1 LNINHIQH
9 KGIFQKQFTYRLRK
23 SWYIIRY
30 LLISLLI
37 PGLTACGEDSDGFPE
52 NEIFSP
58 PKVSQLGMT
67 PRAEVNVTLS
77 PTYVYFDEGSRPE
90 QGSVITWFIDN
101 AMQTIAPLFTPTKN
115 DETRLIHF
123 CITPIAAYGSN
134 DTGSSTCSQAEQIAP
149 AAGEAPEALE
159 VNIPSQLQP
168 GQKAEGN
175 YLYYDADD
183 DHEGESL
190 LSWFINGELAGEKL
204 SITLPDDSEGNQLK
218 FCVTPKAVTGSPK
231 TGVEQCVTRLII
243 GSYTSPIA
251 SDLDIS
257 PSPITGT
264 KLLGSYLFSD
274 ANNRHEGGSLVK
286 WKLNGITSHTGIS
299 ITLPASTE
307 QSQLSFCVT
316 PIAAYGNN
324 DTGKEVCSSPSI
336 IVPKPGS
343 APVAIDVMVTSELQP
358 GQRVVATYLYEDAD
372 NDIEGA
378 SITQWLINGIDSG
391 NGLSLPLPLNSEG
404 NTLQFCV
411 TPMAQTGQPN
421 QGELTCSPV
430 LIIAPKSGA
439 APVAGQVAITT
450 PLQPGQS
457 TSASYLYSDAD
468 GDIEGASVTLWRL
481 DGVDSGND
489 LTMMLP
495 ADSEGKPLQFCV
507 TPVALTGAPNTG
519 FQVCDTQ
526 IIKGSYTPPEAS
538 NLSISPSPVTGTL
551 LTGSYLY
558 SDANNRPEDSST
570 LVWKVDGSDYS
581 TGNTVS
587 LPVSQEGNSLS
598 FCVTPI
604 AAYGENNIGSQ
615 TCTSSAIAPRA
626 GSAPSASNL
635 SWDSFVKPSTLLT
648 VSYDYSD
655 DDGDNEGVS
664 LFSWKLDNVEV
675 SQNISY
681 TPAANSGGKSLSFCV
696 SPVAVSGSP
705 KTGAQVCIT
714 SDIAAILLTG
724 ELKLGETLTL
734 DVKGYTETGVTWKST
749 HPTDNAIK
757 STSNVSYTIARS
769 PITQSAM
776 NIVGYDVE
784 MCVTTTE
791 EGEICKLASQYPVTA
806 VTGGLPMTI
815 DGSNQI
821 TSRAV
826 APVDYIELTIATV
839 TKRLHRPLSAIEST
853 LLNVT
858 VPAAPLPDGQ
868 DNENGSNVF
877 WGLYTW
883 SNADAL
889 CTARTMT
896 LAVEGNTD
904 VSDPF
909 GLKQFYDDAA
919 ANYGEFADAHAT
931 NALGWGT
938 DNEYYWS
945 SSDIGGGSHRDFYM
959 VSGAPGTLTD
969 TTPEYAACLEI
980 VP

>member
-1 LNINHIQH
+1 M
-9 KGIFQKQFTYRLRK
+9 
-23 SWYIIRY
+23 
-30 LLISLLI
+30 
-37 PGLTACGEDSDGFPE
+37 GLTACGEDSDGFPG

-58 PKVSQLGMT
+58 PVASNLQIA
-67 PRAEVNVTLS
+67 PQAEVNILLS
-77 PTYVYFDEGSRPE
+77 AIYTFSDSGGRPE
-90 QGSVITWFIDN
+90 KDSIITWFIDN
-101 AMQTIAPLFTPTKN
+101 TARHSGAQFTPNQT
-115 DETRLIHF
+115 DESHWLHF
-123 CITPIAAYGSN
+123 CITPKAAYGNN
-134 DTGSSTCSQAEQIAP
+134 DAGISRCSEAERIAP
-149 AAGEAPEALE
+149 TLGEAPEALE
-159 VNIPSQLQP
+159 VSIPSQLQP
-168 GQKAEGN
+168 GQTVAGS

-190 LSWFINGELAGEKL
+190 LNWFLDGQLFTEQNHL
-204 SITLPDDSEGNQLK
+204 TLPYDSEGAELK
-218 FCVTPKAVTGSPK
+218 FCVTPIALTGTPK
-231 TGVEQCVTRLII
+231 SGLEQCASRTII
-243 GSYTSPIA
+243 GTYTPPIA
-251 SDLDIS
+251 NKVNIT

-264 KLLGSYLFSD
+264 ALMGSYLFSD
-274 ANNRHEGGSLVK
+274 SNNRPEGNSLLQ
-286 WKLNGITSHTGIS
+286 WKLDGAIFQTGAS
-299 ITLPASTE
+299 VTLAAYTE
-307 QSQLSFCVT
+307 RKQLSFCVT
-316 PIAAYGNN
+316 PIAAYGSNN
-324 DTGKEVCSSPSI
+324 TGGEVCSSPTI
-336 IVPKPGS
+336 IAPKPGS
-343 APVAIDVMVTSELQP
+343 APLASDIVVTSELQP
-358 GQRVVATYLYEDAD
+358 GQRVIGSYLYSDFD
-372 NDIEGA
+372 GDIEGP
-378 SITQWLINGIDSG
+378 SITQWLLNGIDSG
-391 NGLSLPLPLNSEG
+391 NGLSLSLPLNSEG

-481 DGVDSGND
+481 EGVDSGND

-507 TPVALTGAPNTG
+507 TPVALTGAPNIG

-526 IIKGSYTPPEAS
+526 VITGSYTQPTAS
-538 NLSISPSPVTGTL
+538 NLSISPSPIIGSL

-558 SDANNRPEDSST
+558 GDANNRPEDTSS
-570 LVWKVDGSDYS
+570 LIWKINGSDYS

-604 AAYGENNIGSQ
+604 AAYGENDIGAEV
-615 TCTSSAIAPRA
+615 CTSSIIAPKS
-626 GSAPSASNL
+626 GSAPSVSNL
-635 SWDSFVKPSTLLT
+635 SWDTFVKPSTLLT

-791 EGEICKLASQYPVTA
+791 EGEICKLASLYPVTA

-883 SNADAL
+883 PNADAL

-919 ANYGEFADAHAT
+919 ANYGEFADAHVT